1 MRYLQERTT
10 ELILIVHM
18 AILINCI
25 ALCTALVLFSRV
37 CALGGNSAA
46 IRILHVFSA
55 GYDAGE
61 AALSVDVDHSNVN
74 GSLLQDHNITVTEV
88 QDVGVS
94 K

>member
-1 MRYLQERTT
+1 
-10 ELILIVHM
+10 M

-25 ALCTALVLFSRV
+25 ALCTALVLFSSV
-37 CALGGNSAA
+37 CALGGA

-61 AALSVDVDHSNVN
+61 AALSVDVDRSNVN
-74 GSLLQDHNITVTEV
+74 GSLSQDRNITVTEV